1 MPIPLSKFKQSRN
14 ATIIR
19 MFGELWIET
28 SGKKPSIQD
37 TIEHIGCKM
46 QVSANTIRGILKSA
60 NIIGKGAKI

>member
-1 MPIPLSKFKQSRN
+1 MIPIQEFKAKRN
-14 ATIIR
+14 AAIINLFGQLWVESNGERPTI
-19 MFGELWIET
+19 EN
-28 SGKKPSIQD
+28 